1 MAKTRTDSWAA
12 GLTEEQ
18 SWTLYYKAMRCHWND
33 AAAWAVKE
41 FELERMPSR
50 TGFYEWLKA
59 MRAAEHEHRM
69 GQAAIAAAEAAA
81 LGKKATKDESLIAA
95 LKTLATEAALNT
107 DAKTASALIQ
117 SAMAIKDR
125 VQKENDLA
133 LKAKAQGVKEEE
145 LKLARE
151 KFEFDAAKKAMELAA
166 EIKTIAADDA
176 LDDDEKIQK
185 VREALFGV

>member
-18 SWTLYYKAMRCHWND
+18 SWTLYYKAMRCQWQE

-50 TGFYEWLKA
+50 TGFYEWLKT
-59 MRAAEHEHRM
+59 MRASEHEHRM

-81 LGKKATKDESLIAA
+81 LGKNVTKDESLIAA

-125 VQKENDLA
+125 LQKAEDLD
-133 LKAKAQGVKEEE
+133 LKAKAQAVKEAD
-145 LKLARE
+145 LALARE
-151 KFEFDAAKKAMELAA
+151 KFEAAEKRLNAAKETANDAKLTNEEKLARMK
-166 EIKTIAADDA
+166 EI
-176 LDDDEKIQK
+176 
-185 VREALFGV
+185 FG

>member
-18 SWTLYYKAMRCHWND
+18 SWTLYYKAMRCQWQE

-41 FELERMPSR
+41 FELDRAPSR
-50 TGFYEWLKA
+50 TAFYEWLKQ
-59 MRAAEHEHRM
+59 MRAEEHEHRM

-81 LGKKATKDESLIAA
+81 LGKNVTKDESLIAA

-125 VQKENDLA
+125 LQKQKDLD

-145 LKLARE
+145 LRLARE
-151 KFEFDAAKKAMELAA
+151 KFEFDAAKKAMEFAA
-166 EIKTIAADDA
+166 EIKGIASDDA

-185 VREALFGV
+185 VREALFG

>member
-1 MAKTRTDSWAA
+1 MSKTRTDSWAA

-18 SWTLYYKAMRCHWND
+18 SWTLYYKAMRCPWQE
-33 AAAWAVKE
+33 ASAWAEKE
-41 FELERMPSR
+41 FGLERGPSR
-50 TGFYEWLKA
+50 TAFYEWLKT
-59 MRAAEHEHRM
+59 MRAQEHEHRM

-125 VQKENDLA
+125 LQKQKDLD

-151 KFEFDAAKKAMELAA
+151 KFEAAEKRLNAVQDAVKAAKENKGGLTEETLKRIEEAA
-166 EIKTIAADDA
+166 G
-176 LDDDEKIQK
+176 L
-185 VREALFGV
+185 L